1 MIIGIDLG
9 TTNSLA
15 AVMSDDGPR
24 LIPNALGEVLTP
36 SIVGLDRD
44 GHVLVGRAAQELQ
57 VTAPDRCASL
67 FKRQMGS
74 EWTAEF
80 AGQPFTPV
88 ELSSLVL
95 KSLREDAAAH
105 LGEPIERA
113 VITVPAYFNEHQR
126 TATIRAG
133 EIAGLTVERIVNEP
147 TAAAIAYGLHEA
159 DEEKIALIFDLG
171 GGTFDVS
178 IVDLFAGTLEI
189 RSSSGETFLG
199 GEDFTNTITA
209 EILKRAGIVFEQAEH
224 KTPLLVS
231 RLRHECEVAKRKLT
245 AAEETVVRIPNENG
259 EFTSD
264 SRSETVTRTEFQA
277 WTQRV
282 LARVELPLRRAL
294 GDTGLKRSDVNEV
307 VLVGG
312 ATRMPAVVTH
322 VKEIFDTEPR
332 SNLDPDHVVALG
344 AAIQAALIAKD
355 SSVDDL
361 VVTDVAP
368 FTLGVETTREI
379 GGMRRN
385 GYFMPILN
393 RNTTIPVS
401 RMQRVQTLDP
411 NQTSVNVHVFQ
422 GESRM
427 VSDNLP
433 IADFEVTGIPPGPPG
448 QEIDIR
454 FTYDLNGVLEIEAV
468 VVETRKKVS
477 HVVTRY
483 AKGLSKTDIDKAV
496 RNMQKLKTHPRDETE
511 NRYVLRWA
519 DRLYRE
525 LPLDLREQLE
535 MLLTGF
541 EASIEEHDKE
551 TVARHRE
558 ALQQFLSAFDADSDA
573 IPEDEDGL

>member
-1 MIIGIDLG
+1 M
-9 TTNSLA
+9 T
-15 AVMSDDGPR
+15 DDGPQ

-36 SIVGLDRD
+36 SVVGLDYD
-44 GHVLVGRAAQELQ
+44 GHVLVGRAAKELQ
-57 VTAPDRCASL
+57 VTSPERCAAL

-74 EWTAEF
+74 EWTTEL
-80 AGQPFTPV
+80 AGQVFTPV

-95 KSLREDAAAH
+95 KSLRADAAAH
-105 LGEPIERA
+105 LGEAVERA

-133 EIAGLTVERIVNEP
+133 EIAGLTVDRIINEP
-147 TAAAIAYGLHEA
+147 TAAAIAYGLHEV

-199 GEDFTNTITA
+199 GEDFTNAITA
-209 EILKRAGIVFEQAEH
+209 EVLKRIGTVFEQAEH
-224 KTPLLVS
+224 RTPRLVS
-231 RLRHECEVAKRKLT
+231 RLQHECELAKRRLT
-245 AAEETVVRIPNENG
+245 DREEAIVRIPDDNG
-259 EFTSD
+259 EFTRGHSETV
-264 SRSETVTRTEFQA
+264 SRSEFQNWTE
-277 WTQRV
+277 RV
-282 LARVELPLRRAL
+282 LARVEVPLRRAL
-294 GDTGLKRSDVNEV
+294 GDTGLKRSDVDEV

-312 ATRMPAVVTH
+312 ATRMPGVVAH
-322 VKEIFDTEPR
+322 VREIFGREPR
-332 SNLDPDHVVALG
+332 NSLNPDHVVAVG
-344 AAIQAALIAKD
+344 AAIQAALLARD

-411 NQTSVNVHVFQ
+411 NQTSVNVRVFQ

-433 IADFEVTGIPPGPPG
+433 IAEFEVTGIPPGPPG

-454 FTYDLNGVLEIEAV
+454 FTCDLNGVLEIEAV
-468 VVETRKKVS
+468 IVETRKKVR

-483 AKGLSKTDIDKAV
+483 ARGLSKADIEAAV
-496 RNMQKLKTHPRDETE
+496 RNLQNLKTHPREETE
-511 NRYVLRWA
+511 NRFVLRWA

-525 LPLDLREQLE
+525 LPLDLRRQLDE
-535 MLLTGF
+535 LLTGF
-541 EASIEEHDKE
+541 EASLEEHNRE
-551 TVARHRE
+551 TVERHRQ
-558 ALQQFLSAFDADSDA
+558 ALQQFLSAYDTDSDA
-573 IPEDEDGL
+573 VPEDGDVT